1 MKRNFYTVALIA
13 VAALCAI
20 SCEKEPGG
28 GGSGSGSGGG
38 GGTTPSEA
46 VTYLISMDLETGSDF
61 TKMFDLSKAVLKIGS
76 QTISLSSGNLEQ
88 TFTGPVPCEGYLD
101 ILAVPKGF
109 QPEEGQKY
117 STGFYCGLSVN
128 VLKGDRVIASKTPV
142 SYTVDDIS
150 FEDAASHGMTP
161 EDVYRSLSETIRVV
175 TRYSFKIDSSG
186 KLTDINL

>member
-28 GGSGSGSGGG
+28 GGSGTGGG

-46 VTYLISMDLETGSDF
+46 VTYSISMDLETGSDF

-117 STGFYCGLSVN
+117 NTGFYCGLSVN
-128 VLKGDRVIASKTPV
+128 VLKGDRSIASRTPV
-142 SYTVDDIS
+142 SFTVGDIS
-150 FEDAASHGMTP
+150 FEAAASHGMTP
-161 EDVYRSLSETIRVV
+161 EDVYRSVSESLRVV

-186 KLTDINL
+186 KLTDSNL